1 MKRHG
6 AVRYME
12 YGGITIQN
20 VERRGS
26 YAMAE
31 RTSSAHA
38 TTPTRHRIHRAGVEA
53 LEAAQA
59 EQVGTEFQWHFGR
72 VTRLGTF
79 EVVGREVTIGWEEGG
94 TTTQQGDITDEQ
106 WEIFKLAFL
115 STGRIAVLS
124 DKIDETWMYDYRFLE
139 AIR

>member
-1 MKRHG
+1 MS
-6 AVRYME
+6 E
-12 YGGITIQN
+12 Q
-20 VERRGS
+20 
-26 YAMAE
+26 
-31 RTSSAHA
+31 TSSTDAM
-38 TTPTRHRIHRAGVEA
+38 TSTQYRIHRAGAEA
-53 LEAAQA
+53 LEVAQA
-59 EQVGTEFQWHFGR
+59 EQAGTEFQWHFGR

-79 EVVGREVTIGWEEGG
+79 EIVGREVTIGWEEGG

-124 DKIDETWMYDYRFLE
+124 DRIDETWMYDYRFLE